1 LPQGKYI
8 VYQKAGCAFVG
19 KTEKSTEGLMAIAE
33 LSIVPIGTE
42 STSLSSYVAACVG
55 VLKDS
60 GLTHEVHG
68 MGTIIEGELKE
79 ILDVVLK
86 MHEVPFKAGALRVVT
101 SIKIDDRRDK
111 EASAKAKVESVVRKR
126 SRE

>member
-1 LPQGKYI
+1 
-8 VYQKAGCAFVG
+8 
-19 KTEKSTEGLMAIAE
+19 MAIAE
-33 LSIVPIGTE
+33 LNIVPIG
-42 STSLSSYVAACVG
+42 TSLSSYVAACLE

-68 MGTIIEGELKE
+68 MGTIIEADLKDLFE
-79 ILDVVLK
+79 VILK

-111 EASAKAKVESVVRKR
+111 EASARSKVEAVLAKQPKA
-126 SRE
+126 